1 MTEEAKPSTQA
12 RAAALRPDQP
22 AARGQLALRLLGA
35 DDALDRP
42 GALREAQGAHL
53 SADRQPRP
61 ARGLRRGRARQTIEM
76 IAKETLP
83 GPLRPLAVHAKTAL
97 KEGYVKPSKKIF
109 DNAKVS
115 DHFAIIPT
123 LLPPKSLSEIEA
135 KLYDMVAKRFLAVF
149 FPPAEFMVTTRIS
162 TVAKAR
168 QGVPVPDQRQGH
180 GQAGLARG
188 LRPRGAGGRRQPGR
202 RRQGRA
208 GAHRERRRQG
218 AQDQAAGALHRGDA
232 ALGDGRRRQADR
244 RRRAARGDAGKGPR
258 HAGDARRD
266 HRRADLR
273 EVHPPRRAASSC
285 PARRRSS

>member
-1 MTEEAKPSTQA
+1 
-12 RAAALRPDQP
+12 
-22 AARGQLALRLLGA
+22 
-35 DDALDRP
+35 
-42 GALREAQGAHL
+42 
-53 SADRQPRP
+53 
-61 ARGLRRGRARQTIEM
+61 M
-76 IAKETLP
+76 IAKESLP
-83 GPLRPLAVHAKTAL
+83 GPLRPLAVHAATAL
-97 KEGYVKPSKKIF
+97 KEAYVKPAKKIF

-162 TVAKAR
+162 TVAKAGKDYR
-168 QGVPVPDQRQGH
+168 FQTNGKVMVKPGW
-180 GQAGLARG
+180 LAVY
-188 LRPRGAGGRRQPGR
+188 GREAQEDDANLVAVAA
-202 RRQGRA
+202 GRA
-208 GAHRERRRQG
+208 GANGERRRQG
-218 AQDQAAGALHRGDA
+218 AEDAAAGALHRGDA

-273 EVHPPRRAASSC
+273 EVHPPRRARARAGREGVPADDAAARPRRRGPDQARAHRQLGV
-285 PARRRSS
+285 PARRDGEGPPRARRPS